1 MKRELSL
8 MASFV
13 ILSSVANAGGSAA
26 PVAVAP
32 VWDVPIVKENFFVY
46 ASGGIA
52 SADVSSNIQENIILL
67 PEVLN
72 DGANVIEAGVGY
84 RHSEDV
90 FATAF
95 VQNATLD
102 QVNIFNIN
110 ASVNYRFS
118 DLAIMPYVGAVVGY
132 SMLEWDE
139 VPVDTAGHQNVE
151 TKLDADHMTFGIQA
165 GAEYELG
172 NQITLFGKYQVLTFD
187 HLMEIFQDSDI
198 QHANLQNVQGGIR
211 YEF

>member
-46 ASGGIA
+46 LSGGIA
-52 SADVSSNIQENIILL
+52 SADVSSNIQENVILL

-84 RHSEDV
+84 RHSEDL

-95 VQNATLD
+95 IQNATLD

-139 VPVDTAGHQNVE
+139 VPVDTTGHQNVDS
-151 TKLDADHMTFGIQA
+151 KLDADHMTFGIQA

-187 HLMEIFQDSDI
+187 HLMEIFQDSEI

>member
-46 ASGGIA
+46 LSGGIA

-95 VQNATLD
+95 IQNATLD

-139 VPVDTAGHQNVE
+139 VPVDTTGHQNVE
-151 TKLDADHMTFGIQA
+151 SKLDADHMTFGIQA

-187 HLMEIFQDSDI
+187 HLMEIFQDSEI
-198 QHANLQNVQGGIR
+198 EHANLQNVQGGIR